1 MDMKKE
7 KCKVLK
13 QVRKKMAD
21 ALDIDLH
28 QTECTYE
35 GACSGTCP
43 KCKQEEEMLNRAL
56 LKRTAMV
63 ASVGMLSVGLSG
75 CQTITEG
82 ALPIFENMSGGGVTD
97 EIEIMGDMEY
107 IPPEELEGEDEY
119 DPFEDDE
126 TIGIFDS
133 SENNIEDTST
143 EMFELE
149 GDIVYIPEEE
159 ELEDIQG
166 EAQ

>member
-21 ALDIDLH
+21 SLNIDLH

-63 ASVGMLSVGLSG
+63 ASVGMLSVGLAG

-82 ALPIFENMSGGGVTD
+82 VVRPVISNLSGGGTS
-97 EIEIMGDMEY
+97 EEIMGGMEY
-107 IPPEELEGEDEY
+107 IPPEEFEFEEEY
-119 DPFEDDE
+119 SSLDDE
-126 TIGIFDS
+126 TIDLWDS
-133 SENNIEDTST
+133 SENIVEDTST
-143 EMFELE
+143 EMFELT
-149 GDIVYIPEEE
+149 GDIAYVSEEE
-159 ELEDIQG
+159 MVEDTQG
-166 EAQ
+166 EE

>member
-21 ALDIDLH
+21 SLNIDLH

-63 ASVGMLSVGLSG
+63 ASVGMLSVGLTG
-75 CQTITEG
+75 CQTIIEDG
-82 ALPIFENMSGGGVTD
+82 VLPIISNLSGGGTS
-97 EIEIMGDMEY
+97 EEIMGEMVY
-107 IPPEELEGEDEY
+107 IPPEEFEFEFEEEY
-119 DPFEDDE
+119 SSLDDE
-126 TIGIFDS
+126 TIDLFDS
-133 SENNIEDTST
+133 SENNIVDTST
-143 EMFELE
+143 EVFELT
-149 GDIVYIPEEE
+149 GDIAYVSEEE
-159 ELEDIQG
+159 MVEDTQG
-166 EAQ
+166 EE